1 MTSAIIAFIL
11 GIIWILGFF
20 VFHVGGMYIH
30 LALVV
35 AIILTLVR
43 MSKNPVR

>member
-1 MTSAIIAFIL
+1 MSATIAFIL
-11 GIIWILGFF
+11 GVAWILGAF

-30 LALVV
+30 LLLVAAV
-35 AIILTLVR
+35 ILTLVR